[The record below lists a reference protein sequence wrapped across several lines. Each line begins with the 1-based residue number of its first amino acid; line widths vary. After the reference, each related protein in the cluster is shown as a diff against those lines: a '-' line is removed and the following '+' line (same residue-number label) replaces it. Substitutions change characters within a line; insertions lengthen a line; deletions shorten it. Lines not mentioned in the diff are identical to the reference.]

1 VAGFV
6 VRLECA
12 GYRTFVTPR
21 DQSSTHRPARATA
34 DVVIAL
40 TLGVPGWIVVVVLPV
55 LVWYWPVWRLL
66 YGNDQYGFLGSW
78 PITPVL
84 LIVAAALTLFGWPAL
99 IRAVTTAHRL
109 RLVHLLGVSVPPPP
123 RPEGPLRTVAWREL
137 LSAATWR
144 QFVYHLAAP
153 VAAATA
159 TVAVLAAWL
168 VAYPRAAGFA
178 VALAELD
185 AAAAR
190 MLLGPSQHEQLARQ
204 VAELTRSRSA
214 VIAATDAERRRI
226 ERDLHDGAQQRL
238 VSLAM
243 KLGLTRTSM
252 TDAPDSVRNA
262 VAEAH
267 EEAKIALT
275 ELRSLVRGLHP
286 PVLEDRGLDAALS
299 GLCAIAPI
307 PVQLRVRVPQRC
319 PPVVEAVA
327 YFVVAEALTNVA
339 RHARADRAEVVVE
352 WLAHGL
358 HIVVSDDGRGGARP
372 GVGTGLVGL
381 TQRVAAVEGTLSI
394 ESPTG
399 GPTRITVDLP
409 CAL

>member
-1 VAGFV
+1 MAGHV
-6 VRLECA
+6 VRPEGA
-12 GYRTFVTPR
+12 GYRAFVTPR
-21 DQSSTHRPARATA
+21 DQPPTHRPARATVA
-34 DVVIAL
+34 VVIAL
-40 TLGVPGWIVVVVLPV
+40 TLAVLGWIVVIGLPV

-84 LIVAAALTLFGWPAL
+84 LLLAAGLTLFGWPAL
-99 IRAVTTAHRL
+99 VRAVTTAHRL

-123 RPEGPLRTVAWREL
+123 RPEGPLWTVAWREL
-137 LSAATWR
+137 LSPATWR
-144 QFVYHLAAP
+144 QFAYHLVAP
-153 VAAATA
+153 LPAAAA
-159 TVAVLAAWL
+159 TVAVMAAWL

-190 MLLGPSQHEQLARQ
+190 ALLGPSQHEQLARQ
-204 VAELTRSRSA
+204 VAELTHSRSA

-243 KLGLTRTSM
+243 KLGLTRTTM
-252 TDAPDSVRNA
+252 TDVPESVRDA
-262 VAEAH
+262 IAEAH
-267 EEAKIALT
+267 EEAKIALV
-275 ELRSLVRGLHP
+275 ELRSFVRGLHP

-299 GLCAIAPI
+299 GLCTMAPI
-307 PVQLRVRVPQRC
+307 PVRLRVRVPQRC

-339 RHARADRAEVVVE
+339 RHARAERAEVVVE
-352 WLAHGL
+352 QLAHRL

-372 GVGTGLVGL
+372 GAGTGLVGL
-381 TQRVAAVEGTLSI
+381 AQRVAAVDGTLSI

-409 CAL
+409 CAS

>member
-1 VAGFV
+1 MAGFV

-12 GYRTFVTPR
+12 GYRAFVTPL
-21 DQSSTHRPARATA
+21 DQPSTHRPARATA

-40 TLGVPGWIVVVVLPV
+40 MLAVLGWIVVVVLPV

-84 LIVAAALTLFGWPAL
+84 LLLAAGLTLFGWPAL

-137 LSAATWR
+137 LSPATWR
-144 QFVYHLAAP
+144 QFGYHLAAP
-153 VAAATA
+153 LPAAAA

-190 MLLGPSQHEQLARQ
+190 TLLGPSQHEQLARQ

-226 ERDLHDGAQQRL
+226 ERAGPRL
-238 VSLAM
+238 DPEPKLCQNEPDCRPARLLLRSEHPLRGSLSLA
-243 KLGLTRTSM
+243 LYSPRSIAPRINASPPPRPRWQRSGRGRHWH
-252 TDAPDSVRNA
+252 APDV
-262 VAEAH
+262 
-267 EEAKIALT
+267 
-275 ELRSLVRGLHP
+275 
-286 PVLEDRGLDAALS
+286 
-299 GLCAIAPI
+299 
-307 PVQLRVRVPQRC
+307 
-319 PPVVEAVA
+319 
-327 YFVVAEALTNVA
+327 
-339 RHARADRAEVVVE
+339 
-352 WLAHGL
+352 
-358 HIVVSDDGRGGARP
+358 IVTMAQV
-372 GVGTGLVGL
+372 
-381 TQRVAAVEGTLSI
+381 
-394 ESPTG
+394 
-399 GPTRITVDLP
+399 
-409 CAL
+409 

>member
-1 VAGFV
+1 V
-6 VRLECA
+6 
-12 GYRTFVTPR
+12 
-21 DQSSTHRPARATA
+21 

-40 TLGVPGWIVVVVLPV
+40 TLAVLGWIVVIGLPV
-55 LVWYWPVWRLL
+55 LVWYWPLWRLL

-84 LIVAAALTLFGWPAL
+84 LLFAAGLTLFGWPSL

-109 RLVHLLGVSVPPPP
+109 RLLHLLGVSVPPPP
-123 RPEGPLRTVAWREL
+123 RLEGPLRTVAWREL

-144 QFVYHLAAP
+144 QFGYHLAAP
-153 VAAATA
+153 LPAAAA

-185 AAAAR
+185 TAAAR
-190 MLLGPSQHEQLARQ
+190 TMLGPSQHEQLARQ
-204 VAELTRSRSA
+204 VSELTRSRSA
-214 VIAATDAERRRI
+214 VIAATHAERRRI
-226 ERDLHDGAQQRL
+226 ERDLHDGVQQRL

-243 KLGLTRTSM
+243 KLGLTRTTM
-252 TDAPDSVRNA
+252 TDVPESVREA
-262 VAEAH
+262 IAQAH

-275 ELRSLVRGLHP
+275 ELRGFVRGLHP

-299 GLCAIAPI
+299 GLCTIAPI
-307 PVQLRVRVPQRC
+307 PVRLRVRVPQRC

-339 RHARADRAEVVVE
+339 RHARADHAEVVVE
-352 WLAHGL
+352 RLAHRL
-358 HIVVSDDGRGGARP
+358 HVVVSDNGRGGARP

-381 TQRVAAVEGTLSI
+381 AQRVAAMDGTLSI